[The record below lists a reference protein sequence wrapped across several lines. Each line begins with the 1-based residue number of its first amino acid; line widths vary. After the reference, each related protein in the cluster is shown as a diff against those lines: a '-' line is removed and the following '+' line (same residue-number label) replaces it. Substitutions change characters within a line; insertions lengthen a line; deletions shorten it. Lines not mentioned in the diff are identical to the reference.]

1 MPTISMSWQ
10 CAVTSATR
18 ISRIL
23 RRQPRIDLKE
33 DGLTLNANIGNIVMK
48 DAEFSYPNREQS
60 HVIRNVL
67 IKTTLQ
73 TEWKGFEQID
83 SVNQARREGGAGGP
97 ERLWEVYCDQCKSP
111 PSPASCM

>member
-60 HVIRNVL
+60 HVIRNDFDKNHFV
-67 IKTTLQ
+67 
-73 TEWKGFEQID
+73 D
-83 SVNQARREGGAGGP
+83 RM
-97 ERLWEVYCDQCKSP
+97 ERF
-111 PSPASCM
+111 